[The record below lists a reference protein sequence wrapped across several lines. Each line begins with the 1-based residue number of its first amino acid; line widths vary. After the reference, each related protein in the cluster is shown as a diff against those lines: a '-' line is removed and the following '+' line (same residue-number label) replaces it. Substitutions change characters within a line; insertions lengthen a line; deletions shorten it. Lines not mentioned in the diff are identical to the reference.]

1 MGLHRS
7 TGRHRV
13 HDVADVVDG
22 VVHRSKLADAIP
34 PTSALCSGVA
44 RNPWSSLGGN
54 ELLPRGKGKVGIPPW
69 KRKLGDCGGF
79 FSWKTALTE
88 RRGVRWIESKGQQL
102 GLMF

>member
-1 MGLHRS
+1 MGLR
-7 TGRHRV
+7 RQ
-13 HDVADVVDG
+13 VVIEFTTPRMSLMESSIEVG
-22 VVHRSKLADAIP
+22 DAIP

-79 FSWKTALTE
+79 FSWKMATVGSDGLTHNQQS
-88 RRGVRWIESKGQQL
+88 WES
-102 GLMF
+102 ME